1 MSGLRARFEIG
12 AAFDGVHAALSTGPL
27 APAGAK
33 AVKKK
38 SESGGLASSPLYLL
52 LRDAATSDRHAKAIE
67 PRPRDED
74 GDSQFCFSHSTFR
87 RRRGMRLL
95 FFLSSRN
102 PFHSFFS
109 FCRRVYCSRCPGEEE
124 DKQPARG
131 AAQRQ
136 PHVSHSHRGSQPR
149 ARHWPAIS
157 DSRHCGL
164 LVSLSVLFRGVQSRG
179 PRLRY
184 RMTGAL
190 GGRVLLTPSGVIP
203 PELMKARGLQ
213 QQKHEEEEEE
223 E

>member
-1 MSGLRARFEIG
+1 
-12 AAFDGVHAALSTGPL
+12 
-27 APAGAK
+27 
-33 AVKKK
+33 
-38 SESGGLASSPLYLL
+38 
-52 LRDAATSDRHAKAIE
+52 
-67 PRPRDED
+67 
-74 GDSQFCFSHSTFR
+74 
-87 RRRGMRLL
+87 MRLL

-136 PHVSHSHRGSQPR
+136 PHVSHSASQGSPPR

-157 DSRHCGL
+157 DSRHGGSL
-164 LVSLSVLFRGVQSRG
+164 ASLSVLLSRRAQSRG

-184 RMTGAL
+184 RVTGAL